1 MAKLNIQLCP
11 ETGICS
17 VIKENRTKIDM
28 MPDEV
33 VQLRQASGDTEECK
47 AILTQID
54 AAFCES
60 LDTEE
65 LHQLSDE
72 IK

>member
-17 VIKENRTKIDM
+17 VIKEDGTKIDM
-28 MPDEV
+28 VPDEV
-33 VQLRQASGDTEECK
+33 AQLREASGDTEK
-47 AILTQID
+47 SRTILAQID
-54 AAFCES
+54 AAFSES
-60 LDTEE
+60 LDTKE

>member
-17 VIKENRTKIDM
+17 VIKEDRTKIDM

-33 VQLRQASGDTEECK
+33 VQLRKASGDTEKSKE
-47 AILTQID
+47 ILAQID
-54 AAFCES
+54 AAFSAS

-65 LHQLSDE
+65 LHQLSEE
-72 IK
+72 IE

>member
-17 VIKENRTKIDM
+17 IIKEDKTKIDM
-28 MPDEV
+28 MPEEV
-33 VQLRQASGDTEECK
+33 GQLRQACGDSEKSK
-47 AILTQID
+47 AILAQID
-54 AAFCES
+54 AAFSDS
-60 LDTEE
+60 LDNEE
-65 LHQLSDE
+65 LNQLSDE

>member
-17 VIKENRTKIDM
+17 VIKEDKTKIDM
-28 MPDEV
+28 MPGEV
-33 VQLRQASGDTEECK
+33 AQLRLASGDTEKSRE
-47 AILTQID
+47 ILALID
-54 AAFCES
+54 AAFSES

>member
-1 MAKLNIQLCP
+1 MAKLDIHMCP

-17 VIKENRTKIDM
+17 VIKEDKTKIDM

-33 VQLRQASGDTEECK
+33 AQLRQAGDDSEKCK
-47 AILTQID
+47 AILARVD
-54 AAFCES
+54 KAFADG
-60 LDTEE
+60 LDGEE
-65 LHQLSDE
+65 LSQLSGE

>member
-1 MAKLNIQLCP
+1 MVKLNIQMCP

-17 VIKENRTKIDM
+17 VIKEDKTKIDM

-33 VQLRQASGDTEECK
+33 AQLRLVLGDNEKSK
-47 AILTQID
+47 AILAQID
-54 AAFCES
+54 AAFADN
-60 LDTEE
+60 LDTGE
-65 LHQLSDE
+65 LSQLTDE

>member
-17 VIKENRTKIDM
+17 LIKEDKTKIDM

-33 VQLRQASGDTEECK
+33 AQLRAAAGDSEKAK
-47 AILTQID
+47 AILAEVD
-54 AAFCES
+54 PSFSKS
-60 LDTEE
+60 LDSEE
-65 LHQLSDE
+65 LEQLSDE

>member
-17 VIKENRTKIDM
+17 LIKEDKTKIDM

-33 VQLRQASGDTEECK
+33 AQLREAAGDAEKTK
-47 AILTQID
+47 AILAEID
-54 AAFCES
+54 PTFTGT
-60 LDTEE
+60 LDSEE
-65 LHQLSDE
+65 MQQLGDE